1 MHHRKGRCNKMKK
14 YIEQNGITYELRGE
28 QYYPLLELPEQK
40 EIGKYGRL
48 HLKYLKEY
56 RKGRYTNFLSE
67 GTLNQRLYE
76 IEIEAKQMVES
87 IITRLAA
94 ESGIDE
100 DLKAHDMLGW
110 VAEMN
115 NIKASAEEIVLRE
128 VVYV

>member
-1 MHHRKGRCNKMKK
+1 MEK

-48 HLKYLKEY
+48 HLDYLKEH
-56 RKGRYTNFLSE
+56 RKGRYTNLLSE

-76 IEIEAKQMVES
+76 IDVEAKTMIES
-87 IITRLAA
+87 IITRLTA
-94 ESGIDE
+94 ERGIEE

-115 NIKASAEEIVLRE
+115 NIKASAEDIVLRE
-128 VVYV
+128 VVYI

>member
-1 MHHRKGRCNKMKK
+1 MKK

-28 QYYPLLELPEQK
+28 QYYPLLELPKQK

-48 HLKYLKEY
+48 HLEYLKEH
-56 RKGRYTNFLSE
+56 RKGRYTNLLSE
-67 GTLNQRLYE
+67 GVLNQRLYE
-76 IEIEAKQMVES
+76 IDVEAKTMVET
-87 IITRLAA
+87 IITLLAA
-94 ESGIDE
+94 ERGIDE

>member
-1 MHHRKGRCNKMKK
+1 MEK

-48 HLKYLKEY
+48 HLEYLKEH
-56 RKGRYTNFLSE
+56 RKGRYTNLLLG

-76 IEIEAKQMVES
+76 IDIESKQMLET
-87 IITRLAA
+87 IIPRLAI
-94 ESGIDE
+94 ERSIDE
-100 DLKAHDMLGW
+100 DLKALNMIRW

-128 VVYV
+128 VIFV

>member
-1 MHHRKGRCNKMKK
+1 MEK

-48 HLKYLKEY
+48 HLKYLKEH
-56 RKGRYTNFLSE
+56 RKGRYTNLLSE

-76 IEIEAKQMVES
+76 IDLEANEMLET
-87 IITRLAA
+87 IIPRLAT
-94 ESGIDE
+94 ERGIDE
-100 DLKAHDMLGW
+100 NLKAHDMLCW

-115 NIKASAEEIVLRE
+115 NIKASAEEIVLKE
-128 VVYV
+128 VIYK

>member
-1 MHHRKGRCNKMKK
+1 MEK
-14 YIEQNGITYELRGE
+14 YIKQNGITYELRGE

-48 HLKYLKEY
+48 HLEHLKAH
-56 RKGRYTNFLSE
+56 RKGRYTNLLSE

-76 IEIEAKQMVES
+76 IDDEAKTMVES
-87 IITRLAA
+87 IITRFAA
-94 ESGIDE
+94 ERGIDE
-100 DLKAHDMLGW
+100 NMKARDMFAW

-115 NIKASAEEIVLRE
+115 NIKANAEEIVLRE

>member
-1 MHHRKGRCNKMKK
+1 MKK
-14 YIEQNGITYELRGE
+14 YIKQNGITYELRGE

-48 HLKYLKEY
+48 HLDYLKKH
-56 RKGRYTNFLSE
+56 RRGRYTNLLSE

-76 IEIEAKQMVES
+76 IDVEAKMMVES
-87 IITRLAA
+87 IISQLAA
-94 ESGIDE
+94 ERGIDE
-100 DLKAHDMLGW
+100 NLKARDMFSW

-128 VVYV
+128 VIFV

>member
-1 MHHRKGRCNKMKK
+1 MKK

-40 EIGKYGRL
+40 EIGKYGRMRL
-48 HLKYLKEY
+48 EYLKEH
-56 RKGRYTNFLSE
+56 RKGRYTNLLSE

-76 IEIEAKQMVES
+76 IDVEAKTMVEN
-87 IITRLAA
+87 IISRLAS
-94 ESGIDE
+94 ERGIDE
-100 DLKAHDMLGW
+100 DLKARDMLRW

-115 NIKASAEEIVLRE
+115 NIKASAEEFVLRE

>member
-1 MHHRKGRCNKMKK
+1 MKK

-48 HLKYLKEY
+48 HHEYLKEH
-56 RKGRYTNFLSE
+56 RKGRYTNLLSE

-76 IEIEAKQMVES
+76 IDVEAKQMVET
-87 IITRLAA
+87 IIPRLAA
-94 ESGIDE
+94 ERGIDE
-100 DLKAHDMLGW
+100 NLKAHDMLRW
-110 VAEMN
+110 VAEIS
-115 NIKASAEEIVLRE
+115 NIKASAEEVVLRE

>member
-1 MHHRKGRCNKMKK
+1 MQQMEK

-48 HLKYLKEY
+48 HLDYLKAH
-56 RKGRYTNFLSE
+56 RKSRYTNLLSE
-67 GTLNQRLYE
+67 VTLNQRLYE
-76 IEIEAKQMVES
+76 INVESKAMVES
-87 IITRLAA
+87 IINRLAA
-94 ESGIDE
+94 ERSIDE
-100 DLKAHDMLGW
+100 DLKARDMLRW

-115 NIKASAEEIVLRE
+115 NIRNCAEEIVLRE